1 MKQLLNRFYNQ
12 IIQFLQMQLFLSLA
26 SLPILVAWGIPFSLA
41 TVMGNFLFSPFL
53 TLFLLISSL
62 IFFTELIFI
71 PNAWLIVCLEHLSA
85 FWLWA
90 LSFGTKKWLVGFP
103 VHGLWIAFVGSLCG
117 FIIMQHKVLGRK
129 TISLI
134 VLIGISGA
142 TVYALSY
149 VQPYS
154 QEIKVSCGKKAAQV
168 IVIGSSIVIKDN
180 GLFSLKKAGQ
190 SWVEYNLLPD
200 IIKKTGSLTVELV
213 VAQCADGNTFQALK
227 ELLLHASV
235 KKIILPYF
243 LHNLSAYE
251 WRLFYEF
258 KALAKKENC
267 IIIRKKDIFYE
278 HKKTD

>member
-53 TLFLLISSL
+53 TLFLLLSSL

-71 PNAWLIVCLEHLSA
+71 PNAWLIIALEYISNI
-85 FWLWA
+85 WLWA
-90 LSFGTKKWLVGFP
+90 LSFGTKKWLVGFAI
-103 VHGLWIAFVGSLCG
+103 HGFWIAFIGSLCG

-134 VLIGISGA
+134 ALIGISVI
-142 TVYALSY
+142 TVFGLVY
-149 VQPYS
+149 VKPYS
-154 QEIKVSCGKKAAQV
+154 QEIKVFCGKKAAQV
-168 IVIGSSIVIKDN
+168 IVLGSSIVIKDN
-180 GLFSLKKAGQ
+180 GVFSLKKAGQ
-190 SWVEYNLLPD
+190 SWVEYNVLPE
-200 IIKKTGSLTVELV
+200 IIKKSGCLEIELV
-213 VAQCADGNTFQALK
+213 IVEKADGNTFQALK

-235 KKIILPYF
+235 KRIIVPYF
-243 LHNLSAYE
+243 LHNLSSYE

-267 IIIRKKDIFYE
+267 IIIRKKDNFYE
-278 HKKTD
+278 NKKTD